1 MKKINFDAALK
12 KHFKNKTILITGH
25 TGFVGSWVTYYF
37 TKLGAKVTGIS
48 SSRIEKNNLFELLKI
63 KNYINHYSFDLCKKK
78 NFFKISQK
86 KFDVV
91 LHLAAKPLVLAGIN
105 EPDNYIKNN
114 ILSTLNIFNQIKKGR
129 LFINFTTDKVYK
141 NKDKKNYS
149 YKEIDELG
157 GEDPYSYSKTCSDM
171 LTKVWSK
178 IDLNKNKKFCNI
190 RSGNIIGGGDW
201 NQKRIISDIVG
212 LIFSNKKLLIRNK
225 NSTRPWV
232 HIIEVCICLSKLIL
246 KLEKHKSKYS
256 EWNIGPN
263 KNDEKNIHWII
274 KESLK
279 LTNNQKLY
287 KKVFFLKKK
296 QFKEKNYLRLNN
308 NKLKKEIN
316 FNFKLKFYQRL
327 KMTLEWY
334 SSFFKDKANLKNI
347 IIKQINYVLKYSK

>member
-1 MKKINFDAALK
+1 MKKINFDTTLK

-37 TKLGAKVTGIS
+37 TELGAKVTGIS
-48 SSRIEKNNLFELLKI
+48 SSSFEKNNLFELLRI

-91 LHLAAKPLVLAGIN
+91 IHLAARPLVLAGIN

-114 ILSTLNIFNQIKKGR
+114 ILSTLNIFNQIKKGK

-201 NQKRIISDIVG
+201 NQKRIIPDIVG

-246 KLEKHKSKYS
+246 KLEKHNSKYS

-263 KNDEKNIHWII
+263 ENDEKNVNWII

-279 LTNNQKLY
+279 LTNNQKLF
-287 KKVFFLKKK
+287 KNVFFEKKK
-296 QFKEKNYLRLNN
+296 EFKEKNYLRLNN
-308 NKLKKEIN
+308 NKLKREIN
-316 FNFKLKFYQRL
+316 FNFKLKFNQRL

-334 SSFFKDKANLKNI
+334 SNFFKDKANLRNI
-347 IIKQINYVLKYSK
+347 VNKQINYFLKYSK